1 MAISNKV
8 LSQVPVEDE
17 FSSTSSR
24 HILVEDGG
32 IIKRL
37 DKAGLKELPIVTSED
52 AGKVVI
58 VDSEGNY
65 VLKKIDTNYIVN
77 ITFGPNNTVIS
88 DKTYEEILDAY
99 NTGYTIL
106 FSSIESGSKIFATKN
121 EDSFIGVFLYP
132 YNISGTDYIQNIT
145 ELTTLIVSITTK
157 NGETVCEAALGS
169 SKFLP
174 IVSSEDSGKVLK
186 VMNGEWAV
194 ATV

>member
-1 MAISNKV
+1 MAISNKI

-65 VLKKIDTNYIVN
+65 VLKK
-77 ITFGPNNTVIS
+77 
-88 DKTYEEILDAY
+88 
-99 NTGYTIL
+99 
-106 FSSIESGSKIFATKN
+106 
-121 EDSFIGVFLYP
+121 
-132 YNISGTDYIQNIT
+132 
-145 ELTTLIVSITTK
+145 
-157 NGETVCEAALGS
+157 
-169 SKFLP
+169 
-174 IVSSEDSGKVLK
+174 
-186 VMNGEWAV
+186 
-194 ATV
+194 